1 MKTVYKP
8 WGKEEWLELNDKYC
22 YKRLYINQGHKTSFQ
37 YHEVKQETNYIISG
51 TAEVWL
57 ENDKGEIIKTMMSAG
72 EYFSV
77 LPPQKHRIIALTDL
91 ILQEVSTPE
100 VDDVIR
106 IEDDANR
113 TSGRLD
119 HEHMKPVLCIV
130 AAGRGTRMGKIAKH
144 INKGLLPI
152 NNKAIISDIIDKTP
166 KDFEIVIA
174 LGYKSQQVIEY
185 CEAAHP
191 DRTFEFI
198 QIKNYAEKG
207 NGPGATLLQCKK
219 HLQRPFYFI
228 TADCLIKEDLPP
240 LNCNWLGMHPTSIPE
255 IYSSGKV
262 TENLDIVDFSNKK
275 DVFVPSGYK
284 GKDKYGFNHAFIG
297 LCGILDFELF
307 WNELES
313 NMGDTGEMVS
323 AFYNIKKYNAKAK
336 ILSWY
341 DVGTIENYIKAQQTF
356 QSPKFGIPKTNGQF
370 LYKVGDRCVKIFQNS
385 VKEKIHRAKN
395 LNGYVPKLVYEGQ
408 NTIAYKW
415 IQGDTLYDAEQEKIG
430 FINWIGSEM
439 ISNKI
444 DKNIADDCFKFY
456 HDKSMNRLTNYL
468 DKKESSFKGEHIIN
482 NKKCDS
488 IFKCL
493 DRVQWDELCTS
504 TISTKIFHGDLQFD
518 NIIKTDD
525 GYKFIDWRD
534 NFGDSIDYADSYY
547 DLAKLYGG
555 ICMNYSFMK
564 DETNYEF
571 IKSGNQVQYK
581 FKVDENVDYLKRS
594 FHKLC
599 KIHKFDFI
607 KIQKLTALIYLNM
620 APLHDNGFDDLL
632 FFHATKLLN
641 EIYDA

>member
-22 YKRLYINQGHKTSFQ
+22 YKRLYINAGHKTSFQ
-37 YHEVKQETNYIISG
+37 YHEYKQETNYIISG

-57 ENDKGEIIKTMMSAG
+57 ENDKGEIVKTVMKDG
-72 EYFSV
+72 DYFSV
-77 LPPQKHRIIALTDL
+77 LPPQKHRIIAMTDL

-113 TSGRLD
+113 TSGRLE

-130 AAGRGTRMGKIAKH
+130 AAGKGTRMGSYAKH

-191 DRTFEFI
+191 DRTFKFV
-198 QIKNYAEKG
+198 QIENYDGKG
-207 NGPGATLLQCKK
+207 TGPGTTLLQCKK
-219 HLQRPFYFI
+219 YLQSPFYFV
-228 TADCLIKEDLPP
+228 TGDCLIKDELP
-240 LNCNWLGMHPTSIPE
+240 LLDCNWLGLYPTSIPE
-255 IYSSGKV
+255 IYSSVKMSDQS
-262 TENLDIVDFSNKK
+262 TITNFKN
-275 DVFVPSGYK
+275 
-284 GKDKYGFNHAFIG
+284 KDKNGYDHAFIG
-297 LCGILDFELF
+297 LCGILDYELF

-313 NMGDTGEMVS
+313 NIGESGEMVS
-323 AFYNIKKYNAKAK
+323 AFYNIEKYNAKGK
-336 ILSWY
+336 ILNWY
-341 DVGTIENYIKAQQTF
+341 DIGTIENYIKAQQTF
-356 QSPKFGIPKTNGQF
+356 QGPKFGIPKTNGQF
-370 LYKVGDRCVKIFQNS
+370 LYKVGDRCVKIFQS
-385 VKEKIHRAKN
+385 PVTEKIHRAKN
-395 LNGYVPKLVYEGQ
+395 LNGYVPELVYEGQ

-415 IQGDTLYDAEQEKIG
+415 IEGDTLYDAEKEKVG
-430 FINWIGSEM
+430 FINWIGNE
-439 ISNKI
+439 IELNRV
-444 DKNIADDCFKFY
+444 DENIKDDCFKFY
-456 HDKSMNRLTNYL
+456 HNKTMNRLTQFL
-468 DKKESSFKGEHIIN
+468 DKKQSSFKNGHIIN
-482 NKKCDS
+482 GKKCDS
-488 IFKCL
+488 IFKYL
-493 DRVQWDELCTS
+493 EKINWDELCTS

-564 DETNYEF
+564 DEINYEF
-571 IKSGNQVQYK
+571 IKSNGRVQYE
-581 FKVDENVDYLKRS
+581 FKVDNNVDYLKRS
-594 FHKLC
+594 FYKLC
-599 KIHKFDFI
+599 KTYKFDLI

-632 FFHATKLLN
+632 FFHATKILD
-641 EIYDA
+641 EIYNA